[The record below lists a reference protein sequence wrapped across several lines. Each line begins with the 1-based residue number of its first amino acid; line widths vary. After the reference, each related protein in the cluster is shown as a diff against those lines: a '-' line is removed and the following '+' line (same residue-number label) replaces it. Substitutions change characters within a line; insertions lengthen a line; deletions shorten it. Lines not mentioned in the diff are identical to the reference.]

1 MHKDVFY
8 HMLLLICFPLK
19 TNNFDHLIAYSF
31 LSFSSLKYFWILI
44 MNFKVQD
51 IIVDIIYALTL
62 DFLSLVLY
70 TGQKHWLFIDM

>member
-1 MHKDVFY
+1 
-8 HMLLLICFPLK
+8 
-19 TNNFDHLIAYSF
+19 
-31 LSFSSLKYFWILI
+31 
-44 MNFKVQD
+44 MNFKVKD